1 MPNMSRRSLEHHQDR
16 INEMATNNPVQESY
30 IRSRYQTSYD
40 KFQKF
45 DTSIDSQDEFDADEF
60 DAYRTTS
67 IYQKREEKTSI
78 IRRFFTAIVTFI
90 FTTWHKTSRI
100 FTSETDYRSVRY
112 TRLNEN
118 KGMAAVWRMKNF
130 SITELMF
137 FFRKRFLL
145 QNDIVIYI
153 HVLVNISLHLPDYR
167 FHTILGLMFLTII
180 ECWKSWQET
189 FPFIVAATFAITVT
203 SWWVETYF
211 QTSNLASVRK

>member
-90 FTTWHKTSRI
+90 YTTWHKTCRI
-100 FTSETDYRSVRY
+100 FTSEQDYRSVRY

-118 KGMAAVWRMKNF
+118 KGMVMVWRMNNF
-130 SITELMF
+130 SINGF
-137 FFRKRFLL
+137 FCEIGFFSRVASSFTSTFLSIFRYIYLIIASIQFWDSCFLQSSNVGNRGKKRFLL
-145 QNDIVIYI
+145 
-153 HVLVNISLHLPDYR
+153 LLLLLLP
-167 FHTILGLMFLTII
+167 LLL
-180 ECWKSWQET
+180 
-189 FPFIVAATFAITVT
+189 
-203 SWWVETYF
+203 
-211 QTSNLASVRK
+211 LAGE